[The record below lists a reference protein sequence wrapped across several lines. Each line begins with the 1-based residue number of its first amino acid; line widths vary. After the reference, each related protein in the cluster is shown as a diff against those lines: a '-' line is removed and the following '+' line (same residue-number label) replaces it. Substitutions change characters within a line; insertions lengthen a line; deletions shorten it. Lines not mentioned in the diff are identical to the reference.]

1 MAGFMD
7 LFLTINNHD
16 FRNVSRPCII
26 YIVYMIVRID
36 HLGKLD
42 LFTSNTY
49 ETVATL
55 ITIKIVITL
64 LSITS

>member
-16 FRNVSRPCII
+16 FRNVSRPYII

-36 HLGKLD
+36 HSGNLD

-49 ETVATL
+49 ETAATL
-55 ITIKIVITL
+55 IIIKIVITL

>member
-1 MAGFMD
+1 MD

-16 FRNVSRPCII
+16 FRNVSRPYII

-36 HLGKLD
+36 HSGNLD

-55 ITIKIVITL
+55 IIIKIVITL